1 MEMTEYGNDGMTMN
15 CEQFIFEAAY
25 IDDPGDLGGDA
36 LDHLGECS
44 GCRVR
49 LRQLREAGV
58 SEVIPEMSLRLHQAI
73 DLAVRQESATVRPAF
88 AGRMW
93 LQMACACLVL
103 IASIMGI
110 AYQSHSTESVAIYA
124 HR

>member
-1 MEMTEYGNDGMTMN
+1 MERQMTMN
-15 CEQFIFEAAY
+15 CEQFIFEASY
-25 IDDPGDLGGDA
+25 MDDPAELGGDA

-44 GCRVR
+44 GCRMR
-49 LRQLREAGV
+49 FRQLREAG
-58 SEVIPEMSLRLHQAI
+58 EPIPAMSLRLHQAI
-73 DLAVRQESATVRPAF
+73 DLAVRQESAAVRPAP

>member
-1 MEMTEYGNDGMTMN
+1 MN

-25 IDDPGDLGGDA
+25 VDNPGDLDVKA
-36 LDHLGECS
+36 LDHLGDCAEC
-44 GCRVR
+44 RMR
-49 LRQLREAGV
+49 FRQLHETG
-58 SEVIPEMSLRLHQAI
+58 EMIPAMGLRLHQTI
-73 DLAVRQESATVRPAF
+73 DLAVCQEMAAVRPAP

-110 AYQSHSTESVAIYA
+110 AYQSHSTESMAIYA

>member
-1 MEMTEYGNDGMTMN
+1 MTMN
-15 CEQFIFEAAY
+15 CEKFIFEASY
-25 IDDPGDLGGDA
+25 VDNPRDLGGEA
-36 LDHLGECS
+36 LDHLSACS

-49 LRQLREAGV
+49 FRQFQEAG
-58 SEVIPEMSLRLHQAI
+58 EMLPAMGLRLHQAI
-73 DLAVRQESATVRPAF
+73 DLAVRQESAAVRPAP

>member
-1 MEMTEYGNDGMTMN
+1 MN

-25 IDDPGDLGGDA
+25 VDDPGDLGGDA
-36 LDHLGECS
+36 LDHLGECA
-44 GCRVR
+44 GCRMR
-49 LRQLREAGV
+49 FRQLRETG
-58 SEVIPEMSLRLHQAI
+58 EMLPAMGHRLHQAV
-73 DLAVRQESATVRPAF
+73 DLAVRQELAAVLPAP
-88 AGRMW
+88 AGKMW

>member
-1 MEMTEYGNDGMTMN
+1 MTMN
-15 CEQFIFEAAY
+15 CEQFIFEASY

-36 LDHLGECS
+36 LDHLGRCS
-44 GCRVR
+44 SCRAR
-49 LRQLREAGV
+49 LRQLRETVELA
-58 SEVIPEMSLRLHQAI
+58 PAMNLRLHQSIDMAI
-73 DLAVRQESATVRPAF
+73 RQESAMVRPAP